1 MITGIIGTG
10 NMGTILVESLITS
23 GFLNQEQVMINNRTP
38 FKAAVLKEKYPGISI
53 ASSSVETAKSADL
66 IFLCVKPHEM
76 HPLLEIMEPHL
87 TAEQCLVTIT
97 SPLSP
102 RQLEKTVRC
111 SCARLIPSIT
121 NRALSGASI
130 LTFGESCTEKWQQLL
145 HDLASSFSRPLQIE
159 TRYTRVTSDIVSCGP
174 AFFSYLARSFIDA
187 AVLHTGINK
196 EQATELTQSMLIGL
210 GELLNQQHFTL
221 PALQEKVCVKGG
233 ITGEGIKVLDE
244 ELEGVF
250 KRLFEAT
257 EKKFEEDVGEVEE
270 QFGVPYY

>member
-10 NMGTILVESLITS
+10 NMGTILIESLITS
-23 GFLNQEQVMINNRTP
+23 GFLNQNRLIINNRTLV
-38 FKAAVLKEKYPGISI
+38 KAESLKEKYPGICV
-53 ASSSVETAKSADL
+53 AHSSVEIAKSAKL
-66 IFLCVKPHEM
+66 IFICVKPHEI
-76 HPLLEIMEPHL
+76 HPLIEIMEPHL

-102 RQLEKTVRC
+102 KQLERMVPC

-121 NRALSGASI
+121 NRAQSGASI
-130 LTFGESCTEKWQQLL
+130 LTFGESCKDEWQEHLHQL
-145 HDLASSFSRPLQIE
+145 AASFSRPLQIE
-159 TRYTRVTSDIVSCGP
+159 TQYTRVTSDIVSCGP

-187 AVLHTGINK
+187 AVLHTGINQ

-210 GELLNQQHFTL
+210 GELLNKQYFTL

-233 ITGEGIKVLDE
+233 ITGEGIKVLDK

-257 EKKFEEDVGEVEE
+257 EKKFEEDLGEIEE
-270 QFGVPYY
+270 QFGVTYY

>member
-10 NMGTILVESLITS
+10 NMGTILIESLITS
-23 GFLNQEQVMINNRTP
+23 GFLNQNRLIINNRTLV
-38 FKAAVLKEKYPGISI
+38 KAESLKEKYPGICV
-53 ASSSVETAKSADL
+53 AHSSVEIAKSANL
-66 IFLCVKPHEM
+66 IFICVKPHEI
-76 HPLLEIMEPHL
+76 HPLIEIMEPHL

-102 RQLEKTVRC
+102 KQLERMIPC

-121 NRALSGASI
+121 NRAQSGASI
-130 LTFGESCTEKWQQLL
+130 LTFGESCKEEWQDHL
-145 HDLASSFSRPLQIE
+145 HRLAASFSRPLQIE
-159 TRYTRVTSDIVSCGP
+159 TQYTRVTSDIVSCGP

-187 AVLHTGINK
+187 AVLHTGINQ

-210 GELLNQQHFTL
+210 GELLNKQYFTL

-233 ITGEGIKVLDE
+233 ITGEGIKVLDK

-257 EKKFEEDVGEVEE
+257 EKKFEEDLGEIEE
-270 QFGVPYY
+270 QFGVTYY